1 MSRADLPADTRLWPD
16 EAREELLYRSGLLL
30 SDAGRPPYTD
40 AQVAAAD
47 RRAAPKVRRW
57 WAQRGA
63 R

>member
-1 MSRADLPADTRLWPD
+1 MTLPADTRLWPT
-16 EAREELLYRSGLLL
+16 EAREELHYRAGLLL